1 MTFLQREPAQTL
13 GPPIRTAAQPL
24 PLLLAA
30 VYTVYAWALFL
41 VVSLLTLLLALLPMP
56 LPRRRALVRAGARLF
71 LALAGLRL
79 RLLHP
84 QRLPD
89 GPCVVVAN
97 HASYLDGVVMQA
109 ALPSRFAF
117 VIKRE
122 MNDVPLAGLL
132 LRRIGA
138 EFVDRGRGQRGARDA
153 RRVMRTATSG
163 ASLAFFPEGTFEDTP
178 GLLRFH
184 AGAFVAAV
192 RAGCPVAPAVIRGTR
207 EALQLRRWLA
217 FPGVIE
223 VELLPALAIPA
234 GDDESAVAWLRQA
247 SREAILQRLGEP
259 DLAP

>member
-1 MTFLQREPAQTL
+1 MGPSIDSPA
-13 GPPIRTAAQPL
+13 TARLPL
-24 PLLLAA
+24 PLAIA
-30 VYTVYAWALFL
+30 YTAYAGSLFL
-41 VVSLLTLLLALLPMP
+41 GMALLTLLAALLPVS
-56 LPRRRALVRAGARLF
+56 LPRRRTLVRAGARGF
-71 LALAGLRL
+71 MALASLRL

-84 QRLPD
+84 ERLPE

-97 HASYLDGVVMQA
+97 HASYLDGMVMQA
-109 ALPSRFAF
+109 ALPARFGF

-138 EFVDRGRGQRGARDA
+138 EFVDRGRGQGSARDA
-153 RRVMRTATSG
+153 RRVLRTAASG

-207 EALQLRRWLA
+207 QALQLQRGLA
-217 FPGVIE
+217 YPGVIE
-223 VELLPALAIPA
+223 VELLPALPVPA
-234 GDDESAVAWLRQA
+234 ADDAAAVSNLRQA
-247 SREAILQRLGEP
+247 ARSAILERLGEP